1 MEKVLQVKNLH
12 KTYKTGFL
20 LERKKVLHGVSFSV
34 ERGQIVGLLGPN
46 GAGKTT
52 TIKSIL
58 GITPVDSGEILIFGE
73 RLSKSAKAKIGYL
86 PEAPYFYDY
95 LTGMELLSAFS
106 RFYGGVKRERIEE
119 VLSLVGLSEASKK
132 RVRTYSKGMLQR
144 LGLAQA
150 ILHDPHLIILD
161 EPMSGLD
168 PIGRREFRE
177 IINRLREE
185 GKTILFSSHI
195 LQDVEMICD
204 HVVMIYQGKVIKK
217 GVLEEM
223 LQEEVRFFEVT
234 VEGVELEGMEAERK
248 SGNRVLY
255 RAESEEQVQEIIKRT
270 MEKGG
275 KVRAVVPRAL
285 TLEEIFIREVG
296 KNEGS
301 A

>member
-1 MEKVLQVKNLH
+1 MKILEVKDVF
-12 KTYKTGFL
+12 KSYKTGFL

-34 ERGQIVGLLGPN
+34 EKGAVVGLLGPN

-58 GITPVDSGEILIFGE
+58 GITPIESGEILIFGKK
-73 RLSKSAKAKIGYL
+73 LSKKTKARLGYL

-95 LTGMELLSAFS
+95 LTGEEILLSFS
-106 RFYGGVKRERIEE
+106 RFYTGVSRDRIEE
-119 VLSLVGLSEASKK
+119 VLSLVGLSQASKK
-132 RVRTYSKGMLQR
+132 RIKTYSKGMLQR

-150 ILHDPHLIILD
+150 IVHEPELVILD

-177 IINRLREE
+177 IINRLRQE

-204 HVVMIYQGKVIKK
+204 RVVMLYGGRVIKE
-217 GVLEEM
+217 GILEEM
-223 LQEEVRFFEVT
+223 LQEEVKFFEVT
-234 VEGVELEGMEAERK
+234 VEGLEIEGLRAERK
-248 SGNRVLY
+248 AGNRVLY
-255 RAESEEQVQEIIKRT
+255 RVQSEEEVQRIIK
-270 MEKGG
+270 MVAEGGG

-296 KNEGS
+296 RK
-301 A
+301 